1 MEAVVAAGMVCV
13 VLLTT
18 SVLPGEVLL
27 FSIPGVLLFTLLMV
41 GSLLTGCEDAPLFSL
56 SLVTVDEVISG
67 ETESELFA
75 EIVLESFIAG
85 VDDP

>member
-1 MEAVVAAGMVCV
+1 MEAVVAAGVVCV

-27 FSIPGVLLFTLLMV
+27 FSLPGVLFTLLMV
-41 GSLLTGCEDAPLFSL
+41 GSLLTGGEVVPLFSL
-56 SLVTVDEVISG
+56 SLVTVDEVISSV
-67 ETESELFA
+67 TESELFA

-85 VDDP
+85 VDVP